1 MAKPFISDRAVNLV
15 FIYNAVMG
23 LFKNKIQGLL
33 SFERSVINDLD
44 VRFHNTR
51 QTSLYLLLKHILF
64 FIFILVI
71 FMDVSSC

>member
-15 FIYNAVMG
+15 FIYNAVME

-51 QTSLYLLLKHILF
+51 QTSLYFLLKHILF